1 MQMKKPRAFVKAI
14 LSVFI
19 LGGLIFPCT
28 AFAGTPETLAV
39 LSFDINADK
48 NKNLDYLKKGIST
61 MLYSRLTS
69 PGKVVVVPPQ
79 KMASLE
85 AGLKKLSGSQLVHET
100 ARKTDSRYV
109 IHGTITSLAGAF
121 SIDAKVFD
129 TTEKQY
135 MAFFEQSKNS
145 DDLIQKVDRIAAA
158 INHKVFNRTTVT
170 WEQMEQEKQKKINEL
185 KNQNPEN
192 LMQMPTGWQQEE
204 KVGWKVWKYL
214 F

>member
-1 MQMKKPRAFVKAI
+1 MKEPRTFIKAI
-14 LSVFI
+14 MSVFI
-19 LGGLIFPCT
+19 LGGLIFPYT
-28 AFAGTPETLAV
+28 AFANPPETLAV
-39 LSFDINADK
+39 LPFDINADK

-61 MLYSRLTS
+61 MFYSRLTC
-69 PGKVVVVPPQ
+69 PEKVAVVPLK

-85 AGLKKLSGSQLVHET
+85 AELKQLSGSELVHET
-100 ARKTDSRYV
+100 ARKTGSRYV
-109 IHGTITSLAGAF
+109 LYGTITRLAGAF

-129 TTEKQY
+129 TAEKQY

-145 DDLIQKVDRIAAA
+145 DDLIKKVDRIAAA
-158 INHKVFNRTTVT
+158 INHKVFHRTTVA
-170 WEQMEQEKQKKINEL
+170 WEQMEQEKQKKLNEL

-192 LMQMPTGWQQEE
+192 LMQMPTGWQREE

>member
-1 MQMKKPRAFVKAI
+1 MKKPHAFVKAI
-14 LSVFI
+14 MCLFI
-19 LGGLIFPCT
+19 LGGLIFPHM
-28 AFAGTPETLAV
+28 AFAGSPETLAV
-39 LSFDINADK
+39 LSFNINADK
-48 NKNLDYLKKGIST
+48 NLNLDYLKQGIST
-61 MLYSRLTS
+61 MLYSRLTC
-69 PGKVVVVPPQ
+69 PGKIIVVPPK

-85 AGLKKLSGSQLVHET
+85 AGLKKLSGSKRIHET
-100 ARKTDSRYV
+100 ARKTGSRYV
-109 IHGTITSLAGAF
+109 IDGTITSLAGAF
-121 SIDAKVFD
+121 SIDTKVFD

-158 INHKVFNRTTVT
+158 INHKVFNRTTVA
-170 WEQMEQEKQKKINEL
+170 WEQMEQEKQKKLNEF

-192 LMQMPTGWQQEE
+192 LMQMPAGWQQEE